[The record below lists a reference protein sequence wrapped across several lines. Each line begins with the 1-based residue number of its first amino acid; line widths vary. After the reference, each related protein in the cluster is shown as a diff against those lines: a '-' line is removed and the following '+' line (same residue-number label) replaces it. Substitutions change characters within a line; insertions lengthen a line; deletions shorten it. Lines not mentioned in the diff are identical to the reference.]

1 MDSEIYSFALKS
13 TLNEIQ
19 HICPDV
25 KNSFMFTEEGEIIA
39 ANEATSE
46 KVLVQVV
53 NAFDGIM
60 EKAEALG
67 GIEGIVLDGNNGMMN
82 VIAVNDFY
90 LVTVSSKTADK
101 KLVDT
106 VTRIL
111 VPTVLKL
118 LEKISPT
125 PLKNT
130 PLTPKKEH
138 EILTPATT
146 DKGSENEDV
155 TEPRIREPEQHP
167 EPEPNLETTL
177 PEPQVSQL
185 IVENMGG
192 LLVPSDTVRIDA
204 DLLSQWEE
212 SCDGRKI
219 EMVEIETFGGKSIQ
233 CKVRQIKDAKYEG
246 KGIMQ
251 MPEKIQLTLEIRK
264 GELIRVKP
272 VIQ

>member
-39 ANEATSE
+39 ANEDTSE
-46 KVLVQVV
+46 KTLVQVV
-53 NAFDGIM
+53 NAFDAIM
-60 EKAEALG
+60 EKADTLG
-67 GIEGIVLDGNNGMMN
+67 GIEGIVLDANNGVMN
-82 VIAVNDFY
+82 VMAINDFY
-90 LVTVSSKTADK
+90 LVTVVSKTADK

-106 VTRIL
+106 VTRVL

-125 PLKNT
+125 SLKNT
-130 PLTPKKEH
+130 PPVPKKEL
-138 EILTPATT
+138 EIPETVTT
-146 DKGSENEDV
+146 DEDSENQGVEK
-155 TEPRIREPEQHP
+155 PRIREPEQHP
-167 EPEPNLETTL
+167 EPEPNMETTL

-192 LLVPSDTVRIDA
+192 LLVPSDTVRIDG

-212 SCDGRKI
+212 AYDGRKI
-219 EMVEIETFGGKSIQ
+219 EMAEIETFGGKSIQ
-233 CKVRQIKDAKYEG
+233 CKVKQIKDAKYEG

-251 MPEKIQLTLEIRK
+251 MPEKIQITLEIRK